1 MFVLIYTNY
10 GASAKRF
17 NARKYYLL
25 KSIITNYNMIINGK
39 SFYDH
44 AIDSD
49 IKRCEKI
56 TKLKTGQ
63 DEDCTTEFL
72 LDHDYIKSHY
82 RLIAVDLCRKKN

>member
-1 MFVLIYTNY
+1 
-10 GASAKRF
+10 
-17 NARKYYLL
+17 
-25 KSIITNYNMIINGK
+25 MIINGK